1 MARLPDTLG
10 RRRGDTIDRIGV
22 LAVAIGLVFFFRLVV
37 FRDWYWRLFQPWWGR
52 LPRGEHLLV
61 GHLLVWSL
69 PMALVAWI
77 VLRVL
82 AQSWRLQPLSLTR
95 HWRRALVDGIVGGLI
110 ASGIVIVLAAATGM
124 HFHWH
129 PDAWGIAGNVFS
141 NFYEELFYR
150 GLVFAAAWYA
160 TGSALAGAAV
170 SGWAF
175 GYTHGQFPM
184 AMRVLVGGVGA
195 LWSWAYARTGNL
207 LAPYV
212 AHELSD
218 LILDAIL

>member
-1 MARLPDTLG
+1 MARLADTLV
-10 RRRGDTIDRIGV
+10 RRRGGPVDRAVV
-22 LAVAIGLVFFFRLVV
+22 LAVAVGLVLLFRHVI
-37 FRDWYWRLFQPWWGR
+37 FRPWYWHLFQPWWGR
-52 LPRGEHLLV
+52 LPRGENLLV

-69 PMALVAWI
+69 PMALVAWLVI
-77 VLRVL
+77 RVL

-95 HWRRALVDGIVGGLI
+95 HWRRALVDGVAAGLI
-110 ASGIVIVLAAATGM
+110 ASAIAIAAAAASGM

-129 PDAWGIAGNVFS
+129 PDGWAMLGNVFS

-150 GLVFAAAWYA
+150 GLVFACAWYA
-160 TGSALAGAAV
+160 TGSVLAGAAV

-175 GYTHGQFPM
+175 GYTHTQFPM
-184 AMRVLVGGVGA
+184 PLRLLTGLIGA

-218 LILDAIL
+218 IILDAIL

>member
-1 MARLPDTLG
+1 MARLPDTLV
-10 RRRGDTIDRIGV
+10 RRRGDLLDRVVV
-22 LAVAIGLVFFFRLVV
+22 LAIAVGLVFLFRHVV
-37 FRDWYWRLFQPWWGR
+37 FRPWYWHLFQPWWGR
-52 LPRGEHLLV
+52 LPRGENLLV
-61 GHLLVWSL
+61 GHVLIWSL
-69 PMALVAWI
+69 PMALVAWL
-77 VLRVL
+77 VLRIL

-95 HWRRALVDGIVGGLI
+95 HWRQALVDGSIGGLI
-110 ASGIVIVLAAATGM
+110 ASAVAIAAALATGM

-129 PDAWGIAGNVFS
+129 PDGWAMAGNVFS

-150 GLVFAAAWYA
+150 GLVFACAWYA

-184 AMRVLVGGVGA
+184 PLRVLTGLIGA

-218 LILDAIL
+218 IILDAIL

>member
-1 MARLPDTLG
+1 MARLPDTLV
-10 RRRGDTIDRIGV
+10 RRRGGALDRAAV
-22 LAVAIGLVFFFRLVV
+22 LAVAVGLVLLFRHVV
-37 FRDWYWRLFQPWWGR
+37 FRPWYWALWQPWWGR

-61 GHLLVWSL
+61 GHLVVWSL
-69 PMALVAWI
+69 PMALVAWLVI
-77 VLRVL
+77 RVL
-82 AQSWRLQPLSLTR
+82 VQSWRLQPLSLTR
-95 HWRRALVDGIVGGLI
+95 HLRRALTDGVIAGLVASAVAI
-110 ASGIVIVLAAATGM
+110 AAALATGM

-129 PDAWGIAGNVFS
+129 PDGWAMLGNVFS

-175 GYTHGQFPM
+175 GYTHAQFPM
-184 AMRVLVGGVGA
+184 PLRVLTGVVGA

-218 LILDAIL
+218 IILDAIL

>member
-1 MARLPDTLG
+1 MARLPDTLV
-10 RRRGDTIDRIGV
+10 RRRGDALDRAIV
-22 LAVAIGLVFFFRLVV
+22 LAVAVGLVLLFRHVI

-52 LPRGEHLLV
+52 LPRGPHVLV

-69 PMALVAWI
+69 PMALAAWLVI
-77 VLRVL
+77 RVL
-82 AQSWRLQPLSLTR
+82 AQSWRLQPLSVTR
-95 HWRRALVDGIVGGLI
+95 HWRRALVEGAIVGVITCALTIGPAL
-110 ASGIVIVLAAATGM
+110 ASGM
-124 HFHWH
+124 HLGWH
-129 PDAWGIAGNVFS
+129 LDPWGIAGNVVS

-175 GYTHGQFPM
+175 GYTHTQFPM
-184 AMRVLVGGVGA
+184 ALRVLTGVIGA
-195 LWSWAYARTGNL
+195 LWSWVYARTGNI

-212 AHELSD
+212 AHEVAD

>member
-1 MARLPDTLG
+1 MARLPDTLV
-10 RRRGDTIDRIGV
+10 RRRGDALDRIGV
-22 LAVAIGLVFFFRLVV
+22 LAVAVGLVFLFRLVI
-37 FRDWYWRLFQPWWGR
+37 FRPWYWRLFQPWWGR
-52 LPRGEHLLV
+52 LPPGPHLLV
-61 GHLLVWSL
+61 GHVLVWSL
-69 PMALVAWI
+69 PMALVAWLI
-77 VLRVL
+77 LRIL

-95 HWRRALVDGIVGGLI
+95 HWPRALVDGVAGGLI
-110 ASGIVIVLAAATGM
+110 ASAIAIAAALASGM

-129 PDAWGIAGNVFS
+129 PDGWAMAGNVFS

-150 GLVFAAAWYA
+150 GLVFAAGWYA

-175 GYTHGQFPM
+175 GYTHAQFPM
-184 AMRVLVGGVGA
+184 PLRVLTGVVGA

-218 LILDAIL
+218 IILDAIL

>member
-1 MARLPDTLG
+1 MARLADTLV
-10 RRRGDTIDRIGV
+10 RRRGDAIDRVGV
-22 LAVAIGLVFFFRLVV
+22 LAVAVGLVFFFRFVV

-61 GHLLVWSL
+61 GHLIVWSL

-77 VLRVL
+77 VHRILV
-82 AQSWRLQPLSLTR
+82 QSWRLQPLSLTR
-95 HWRRALVDGIVGGLI
+95 NPRQALVDGVIAGLAATAI
-110 ASGIVIVLAAATGM
+110 AVAAALASGM
-124 HFHWH
+124 HLHWH
-129 PDAWGIAGNVFS
+129 LDAWGIAGNVFS

-175 GYTHGQFPM
+175 GYTHGQYPM
-184 AMRVLVGGVGA
+184 PMRVLVGVVGA
-195 LWSWAYARTGNL
+195 IWSWAYARTGNL

>member
-1 MARLPDTLG
+1 MAALPDTLV
-10 RRRGDTIDRIGV
+10 RRRGDVVDRAGV
-22 LAVAIGLVFFFRLVV
+22 LVVAVGLVLLFRHVI
-37 FRDWYWRLFQPWWGR
+37 FRPWYWRLFEPWWSH
-52 LPRGEHLLV
+52 LPRGMHLVV
-61 GHLLVWSL
+61 GHVLVWSL
-69 PMALVAWI
+69 PMALVAWL

-95 HWRRALVDGIVGGLI
+95 HWRRALVDGVIAGLVASALAI
-110 ASGIVIVLAAATGM
+110 AVAAASGI

-129 PDAWGIAGNVFS
+129 PDAWAMAGNVFS

-160 TGSALAGAAV
+160 TGSALAGATI

-175 GYTHGQFPM
+175 GYTHAQFPM
-184 AMRVLVGGVGA
+184 PMRVLVGVVGA

-207 LAPYV
+207 VAPYV

-218 LILDAIL
+218 IILDAIL

>member
-1 MARLPDTLG
+1 MARLPDTLV
-10 RRRGDTIDRIGV
+10 RRRGDAVDRIGV
-22 LAVAIGLVFFFRLVV
+22 LAVAVGLVLLFRHVV
-37 FRDWYWRLFQPWWGR
+37 PRPWYWRLWQPWWGR
-52 LPRGEHLLV
+52 LGRGEHLLV
-61 GHLLVWSL
+61 GHLFVWSL
-69 PMALVAWI
+69 PMALVAWLVI
-77 VLRVL
+77 RVL
-82 AQSWRLQPLSLTR
+82 VQSWRLQPLSLTR
-95 HWRRALVDGIVGGLI
+95 HWQRALADGAI
-110 ASGIVIVLAAATGM
+110 AGLAASALAVVAALASGM

-129 PDAWGIAGNVFS
+129 PDAWAMAGNVFS

-175 GYTHGQFPM
+175 GYTHTQFPM
-184 AMRVLVGGVGA
+184 PMRVLVGVVGA